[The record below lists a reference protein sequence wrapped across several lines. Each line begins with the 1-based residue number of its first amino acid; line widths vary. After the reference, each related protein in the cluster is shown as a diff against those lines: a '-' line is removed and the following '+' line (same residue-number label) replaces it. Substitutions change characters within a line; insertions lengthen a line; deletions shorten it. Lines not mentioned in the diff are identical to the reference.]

1 MNHQTT
7 SHGSVPRR
15 GHVTEPAN
23 PAATPCTR
31 EVLHYLRS
39 LEARAR
45 GRILS
50 GQFTNFG
57 RLASWRQANEFH
69 RLSGRWPAVLG
80 VDYAEFSTRDG
91 RRLTTQQF
99 ISAIAL
105 NRFDLVRHDNLHPR
119 APNRVALKQWRA
131 GGLVTISAH
140 CYNPANPRGGGLRDQ
155 GVDLAS
161 LLRRGTAT
169 HRRWMRQ
176 LDELAGALAE
186 LRDAGVVVLWRPL
199 HEMNGPWFWWGGK
212 PPRIFIRVWR
222 HMFDYFSRTKRL
234 DNLLWVFS
242 PNYGGNAG
250 DYYPG
255 DHYVDV
261 TGLDAYGDH
270 VDRKHFQGYERVA
283 RRTKP
288 FGFAEFGPHGS
299 GFPPG
304 DFDYGRLLPSV
315 RRHFPRTTFFIP
327 WNAGWS
333 PMRNR
338 RGRDFIC
345 DPLMVNRE
353 DLPAGLTGSRT
364 IL

>member
-1 MNHQTT
+1 MKRKPT

-15 GHVTEPAN
+15 GQVSLPAN
-23 PAATPCTR
+23 PAAR
-31 EVLHYLRS
+31 AVLRHLQG
-39 LEARAR
+39 LERAG

-57 RLASWRQANEFH
+57 HLASWRQANEFH
-69 RLSGRWPAVLG
+69 RLAGRWPAILG
-80 VDYAEFSTRDG
+80 VDYADFSAHGG

-105 NRFDLVRHDNLHPR
+105 NRFDLVSHDNLHTA
-119 APNRVALKQWRA
+119 APNRVALAQWRA

-155 GVDLAS
+155 GVDLADV
-161 LLRRGTAT
+161 LRRGTAT
-169 HRRWMRQ
+169 HRRWLRQ
-176 LDELAGALAE
+176 LDEIASALQE
-186 LRDAGVVVLWRPL
+186 LRDAGVVVLWRPF
-199 HEMNGPWFWWGGK
+199 HEMNGAWFWWGGQ
-212 PPRIFIRVWR
+212 PPRTFIRVWR
-222 HMFDYFSRTKRL
+222 HMFDYFSRERCL

-242 PNYGGNAG
+242 PNQGDDAG

-255 DHYVDV
+255 DRYVDI

-270 VDRKHFQGYERVA
+270 VDRQHLRGYPQVA
-283 RRTKP
+283 RPGKP
-288 FGFAEFGPHGS
+288 FGFTEFGPHGS

-304 DFDYGRLLPSV
+304 DFDYGRLLGCV
-315 RRHFPRTTFFIP
+315 RRDFPRTTFLIP

-338 RGRDFIC
+338 RGRKFLR
-345 DPLMVNRE
+345 DPRMVHRE
-353 DLPAGLTGSRT
+353 DLPRGLTSN
-364 IL
+364 LANP